1 MQRVTDITNARFYW
15 ATARAKLLALAAS
28 AALVMASG
36 CDGLGDFEFEEEN
49 NETYDTYPPVCAADS
64 ECPGDQ
70 ICRYNLCTIPDPV
83 ETRLFGF
90 TFLPDSRSGLQPQET
105 SPFEVDGTQRLDFV
119 LDPSVEV
126 TGTVQFAESDL
137 SVETGTLI
145 FDKRQTDNEI
155 FRQQAPLERGQF
167 ALELLPGVYDV
178 TFISQDENV
187 PNRRWLGKTIEARTA
202 LPLTLPPRDTLVTI
216 QGTLTHRDTS
226 LGLAPA
232 TINQPVHN
240 AKVRA
245 IAADGTTSTVALS
258 SDDGTFSL
266 RVWGDQTNQD
276 LWIGPASPNELIPQ
290 TLIKGAIDTSSGS
303 VQALALSLGEWNP
316 TPLQLR
322 LDVLQRISEMAE
334 IDFSMNDA
342 RITLRA
348 QAGDGKIT
356 LSKKLGD
363 DTPLFILPLLY
374 TVEIRPPAE
383 SKFGEIT
390 LELDARLDGA
400 PSLEIAT
407 LPLKHRLFGTITDS
421 EDQPIANAQL
431 EFNQLQDAADELS
444 STLRP
449 VTVSTDADG
458 NYEAWL
464 EPDWDYTLEVK
475 PPKTSGA
482 PIGVYTIGPSED
494 EEREL
499 LIALPEPMVISGS
512 VFVLMNDDLKAQ
524 PDLSVELYEYLGSD
538 RHVIATSRTD
548 SEGNFSVVVGATTT
562 TPE

>member
-1 MQRVTDITNARFYW
+1 MQRVTDKTCARLYW
-15 ATARAKLLALAAS
+15 ATARAKLIATVTMAT
-28 AALVMASG
+28 LVLASG
-36 CDGLGDFEFEEEN
+36 CDGFSGFEPEDDD
-49 NETYDTYPPVCAADS
+49 NETYDTYPPVCAVDS
-64 ECPGDQ
+64 ECPGEQ
-70 ICRYNLCTIPDPV
+70 ICRYNLCTVPDPV
-83 ETRLFGF
+83 EARLFGF
-90 TFLPDSRSGLQPQET
+90 TFLPNSRSGLQPQET
-105 SPFEVDGTQRLDFV
+105 APFEVDGTQRLDFV

-126 TGTVQFAESDL
+126 TGTVQFAESDS

-145 FDKRQTDNEI
+145 FDKRQTNNEI

-178 TFISQDENV
+178 TFISQDENI
-187 PNRRWLGKTIEARTA
+187 PNRRWLGEVIEARTS

-226 LGLAPA
+226 LGLAST
-232 TINQPVHN
+232 TINQPVHS

-245 IAADGTTSTVALS
+245 IAADGATSTVALS
-258 SDDGTFSL
+258 ADDGTFSL

-276 LWIGPASPNELIPQ
+276 LWVGPASPNELIPQ

-316 TPLQLR
+316 TPLQLH
-322 LDVLQRISEMAE
+322 LDVLQQISKMAE
-334 IDFSMNDA
+334 ADFSMNDA

-348 QAGDGKIT
+348 RAGDGKIT
-356 LSKKLGD
+356 ISKTLGD
-363 DTPLFILPLLY
+363 DTPLLILPLLY

-390 LELDARLDGA
+390 VEFDARLDGA
-400 PSLEIAT
+400 PSLEIT
-407 LPLKHRLFGTITDS
+407 SLPLKHRLFGTITDS
-421 EDQPIANAQL
+421 EAQPIANAQL
-431 EFNQLQDAADELS
+431 EFNQLQDAEEERS

-449 VTVSTDADG
+449 VTVSTDANG

-482 PIGVYTIGPSED
+482 PIGVYTIGPSGD

-499 LIALPEPMVISGS
+499 LIALPEPMVVSGS
-512 VFVLMNDDLKAQ
+512 VFVLANDDLKAQ
-524 PDLSVELYEYLGSD
+524 PDLSVELYEYLGAA
-538 RHVIATSRTD
+538 RHVIATGRTD
-548 SEGNFSVVVGATTT
+548 AAGNFSVVVGATTT
-562 TPE
+562 DVE